1 MKTLPSLIFGS
12 VVVLL
17 GLGLMLL
24 FSQPWLVFGAL
35 MSFTKSVKV
44 TTPGED
50 RGYYYRFRASYDYKG
65 EPLDFDIV
73 VGCRVKI
80 TTYKDNDRTVEVGV
94 VPTLF
99 GLKTRDQHGVAVQVP
114 QACKGETTQN
124 GRVPKT
130 LLPLVV
136 TYQRADEPWSGVA
149 YASEDAYNNPRS
161 ELKFLGSTIARATRE
176 EWQAWRETEAGKNF
190 ITYEVLG
197 INPANMWDFPK
208 WKPGLRVMA
217 SQCLSISRVKLSDTV
232 RTVVTSGWPLSK
244 PSYWFPDER
253 TRQSLWDIAYGPN
266 KPPLIDGNR
275 FQDFLESGSP
285 GLNGLARRE
294 PGAVIFFS
302 RQVEGDV
309 YPAHTDLSIN
319 RLEPTGELAAEMRA
333 KERLDYSAAE
343 IKPELRGFAFCDS
356 SIVSING
363 APQWPPK
370 YLYRN
375 VNRVNG
381 EAISEQLA
389 KYGTNYSIAF
399 ERDEYIIFLRIY
411 ELASSFAKL

>member
-1 MKTLPSLIFGS
+1 MKTLPSSIFAI

-17 GLGLMLL
+17 GVGLMLL
-24 FSQPWLVFGAL
+24 IGQPRLFFSRW
-35 MSFTKSVKV
+35 SFTKSVQV
-44 TTPGED
+44 TVPGED
-50 RGYYYRFRASYDYKG
+50 RGYYYRFKAGYLYKG

-94 VPTLF
+94 VPAIF
-99 GLKTRDQHGVAVQVP
+99 GLKTRDQHGVAVLLP
-114 QACKGETTQN
+114 DGCNGETTQN
-124 GRVPKT
+124 GKVPKA

-136 TYQRADEPWSGVA
+136 TYERADEPWSGVA
-149 YASEDAYNNPRS
+149 YASEDAYDSPRS
-161 ELKFLGSTIARATRE
+161 ELKFLGATITRATRE
-176 EWQAWRETEAGKNF
+176 EWQAWRETEAKRNF
-190 ITYEVLG
+190 ITYELLG
-197 INPANMWDFPK
+197 INPKNMWDAPK

-217 SQCLSISRVKLSDTV
+217 TQCFGISRLKLSDAV
-232 RTVVTSGWPLSK
+232 RDVVTPGWPSSK
-244 PSYWFPDER
+244 PAYWFADKR
-253 TRQSLWDIAYGPN
+253 TQEPLWDIAMGPN
-266 KPPLIDGNR
+266 KPPLIEGNR
-275 FQDFLESGSP
+275 FQDYFPGVSP
-285 GLNGLARRE
+285 GHNGLARRE
-294 PGAVIFFS
+294 PGAVIFFN

-319 RLEPTGELAAEMRA
+319 RLEPSGELPAEMNA

-356 SIVSING
+356 SIVSIDG

-375 VNRVNG
+375 ANRING

-389 KYGTNYSIAF
+389 KWGTNYFFAF
-399 ERDEYIIFLRIY
+399 ERDEYIIFLRMY